1 MKKTYTIFYSWQT
14 DTAGR
19 ERRMIGAAL
28 DNVCAR
34 VLRERGITLE
44 MDESTIGES
53 GMPSITE
60 TILRKIDK
68 SDIFVCDLT
77 PIIEFTKTI
86 GGGQQETKQL
96 PNSNVLVELG
106 YAMSAIGLNYVIPL
120 AHRGT
125 WNANQLPFD
134 INHHRIA
141 VFTSSNIEGILYEAI
156 CNTLDYIKE
165 NGTHR
170 HAETSYIVHAFNRT
184 IAKIADH
191 FTPKYDRNA
200 NEIRESTTVFFRE
213 RMCNAFSGKRG
224 LVEYTKIRDI
234 KRALTILLA
243 QPLEFK
249 YCSEDRDCDHQPIW
263 WFERGSAMPIT
274 QFKHLRGRRFLV
286 GMDECVIMR
295 MVAYS
300 DSGRYY
306 GNYVYVE
313 AEADKPTGLYK
324 EHDKSFLE
332 RIRKEQYDYTEEFAV
347 YTSFPFYKKKIS
359 RQEYDDGCF
368 HFMGRV
374 IPLHQKAE
382 LRCRHLKRHNFILT
396 AKFSA
401 FNIPAFDRTSHEMLD
416 AVLRGEVNNEDFN
429 KYMAKFPKPRYK

>member
-1 MKKTYTIFYSWQT
+1 
-14 DTAGR
+14 
-19 ERRMIGAAL
+19 MIGASL
-28 DNVCAR
+28 ERVCAR
-34 VLRERGITLE
+34 MLRERGITLE
-44 MDESTIGES
+44 IDESTMGES

-77 PIIEFTKTI
+77 PVIEFTKTI
-86 GGGQQETKQL
+86 DGGQQETKQL

-106 YAMSAIGLNYVIPL
+106 HAMSAIGLNYVIPL

-125 WNANQLPFD
+125 WNASQLPFD

-141 VFTSSNIEGILYEAI
+141 VFTSANIEAILYEAI
-156 CNTLDYIKE
+156 CNTLDYIKK

-170 HAETSYIVHAFNRT
+170 HAETPYPVYLLNRAF
-184 IAKIADH
+184 AKIADC
-191 FTPKYDRNA
+191 FTLKYDRNE
-200 NEIRESTTVFFRE
+200 NEIRESTTVFFRI

-224 LVEYTKIRDI
+224 LTEYTKIRDI
-234 KRALTILLA
+234 KRALSILMA

-249 YCSEDRDCDHQPIW
+249 YCSEERDCDHQPIW
-263 WFERGSAMPIT
+263 WFERGSALPIT
-274 QFKHLRGRRFLV
+274 QFRYLGGRRFLI
-286 GMDECVIMR
+286 GIDECVIKR
-295 MVAYS
+295 IVAYS

-313 AEADKPTGLYK
+313 TEADKPTGLYK
-324 EHDKSFLE
+324 EHDKAFLE
-332 RIRKEQYDYTEEFAV
+332 RIRKEESDYTEEFGV
-347 YTSFPFYKKKIS
+347 FTSFPFYKRKIT
-359 RQEYDDGCF
+359 RQEFDDGCF

-382 LRCRHLKRHNFILT
+382 LRCRHLTRHNFIIT

-401 FNIPAFDRTSHEMLD
+401 FNNQAFDRTSYEMLD
-416 AVLRGEVNNEDFN
+416 AVLRGEVSSEDFN
-429 KYMAKFPKPRYK
+429 KYMAKFPKPRY

>member
-1 MKKTYTIFYSWQT
+1 
-14 DTAGR
+14 
-19 ERRMIGAAL
+19 MIEAAL
-28 DNVCAR
+28 ENVCAR

-44 MDESTIGES
+44 IDKSTMGES

-60 TILRKIDK
+60 TILRKIDR

-77 PIIEFTKTI
+77 PVIEFTKTTD
-86 GGGQQETKQL
+86 GGQQETKQL

-106 YAMSAIGLNYVIPL
+106 YAMSSIGLNYVIPL

-141 VFTSSNIEGILYEAI
+141 VFTSSNIEGILYGTI
-156 CNTLDYIKE
+156 CDTLDYIKG

-170 HAETSYIVHAFNRT
+170 HAETPYLVHVFNRAIT
-184 IAKIADH
+184 KIADI
-191 FTPKYDRNA
+191 FTPKYDRNK

-224 LVEYTKIRDI
+224 LVEYTKTRDI
-234 KRALTILLA
+234 KRALSILLA
-243 QPLEFK
+243 QPLEFQ
-249 YCSEDRDCDHQPIW
+249 YCSEERDCDHQPIW
-263 WFERGSAMPIT
+263 WFERGSALPIT
-274 QFKHLRGRRFLV
+274 QCKHLSGRRFLIGV
-286 GMDECVIMR
+286 DECVIKR
-295 MVAYS
+295 IVAYS

-313 AEADKPTGLYK
+313 TEADKPTGLYK

-332 RIRKEQYDYTEEFAV
+332 QIRREESDYIEEFGV
-347 YTSFPFYKKKIS
+347 FTSFPFYKKKIT
-359 RQEYDDGCF
+359 RQEFDDGCF

-382 LRCRHLKRHNFILT
+382 LRCRHLMRFNFVIT

-401 FNIPAFDRTSHEMLD
+401 FNSQAFDRMSYKILD

-429 KYMAKFPKPRYK
+429 KYMANFPKPRY